1 MTDKNAAE
9 PGGVVGAP
17 FGADWNPFA
26 PGELANPTPFYDDAR
41 NTAPVFHS
49 PLLDMWVVTR
59 YSDVA
64 CALGD
69 PQRFSSENTAPN
81 EAANKV
87 AMFLYPGANAV
98 GIDPP
103 AHERLRA
110 PLEPAFSAPR
120 LAALEPGIRERA
132 HRIVDAMCQGKQA
145 DLVSGLASDLPLS
158 TVIALFGGRQDD
170 LADFRCYTDAVIS
183 FMTVKMNE
191 EQAATAT
198 ANVTAYHQYLE
209 KLITEKRASPGQD
222 LVSDLV
228 TYPSVPPFSDG
239 ELVSTLTGLIFAGHP
254 TIRCLISSA
263 ALMLLSERKR
273 WEALLEDRSRIPGVV
288 EEVLRMAAPVPTVIR
303 RVTEDVAM
311 GGVTI
316 PAGSRALIVMA
327 SANTDPAHFARPG
340 EFLPQRPF
348 IESHRT
354 FGGGPHMCAGR
365 ALARLEARIAFEVLL
380 ERLPSLRLAK
390 AQAATYLET
399 VVIRGVT
406 SLLVEW
412 D

>member
-1 MTDKNAAE
+1 MTDS
-9 PGGVVGAP
+9 GTGSGVATAP
-17 FGADWNPFA
+17 FGADWNPLA
-26 PGELANPTPFYDDAR
+26 PRELANPCPFYERAR
-41 NTAPVFHS
+41 GEAPVFHS
-49 PLLDMWVVTR
+49 PVLDMWVVTR

-64 CALGD
+64 AALSD
-69 PQRFSSENTAPN
+69 PQRFSSENTSPD
-81 EAANKV
+81 EAASKV

-110 PLEPAFSAPR
+110 PLEPAFTAPR

-132 HRIVDAMCQGKQA
+132 NRMVDRMCEGKQA

-158 TVIALFGGRQDD
+158 TVIALIGGSQDD
-170 LADFRCYTDAVIS
+170 LADFRRFTDGVIS
-183 FMTVKMNE
+183 FMTVKMSA
-191 EQAATAT
+191 EQAAAAT
-198 ANVTAYHQYLE
+198 ENVTAYHRYLE
-209 KLITEKRASPGQD
+209 TLISEKRASPGRD

-228 TYPSVPPFSDG
+228 TYPSIPPFSDG
-239 ELVSTLTGLIFAGHP
+239 ELISTLTGLIFAGHP
-254 TIRCLISSA
+254 TIRSLISSA
-263 ALMLLSERKR
+263 ALTFLSDRSR
-273 WEALLEDRSRIPGVV
+273 WEALLQDRGRIPAAV
-288 EEVLRMAAPVPTVIR
+288 EEVLRMASPVPTVIR
-303 RVTEDVAM
+303 RVTGDVAM

-316 PAGSRALIVMA
+316 PAGSRALMVMA
-327 SANTDPAHFARPG
+327 SANADPAHFAAPD
-340 EFLPQRPF
+340 EFLPERPF

-380 ERLPSLRLAK
+380 ERLPSLRLVK
-390 AQAATYLET
+390 EQPITYLET
-399 VVIRGVT
+399 IVIRGVS

>member
-1 MTDKNAAE
+1 MTDSGME
-9 PGGVVGAP
+9 SPGVASAP
-17 FGADWNPFA
+17 FGADWNPLA
-26 PGELANPTPFYDDAR
+26 PDELANPCPFYESAR
-41 NTAPVFHS
+41 SVAPVFHS
-49 PLLDMWVVTR
+49 PVLDMWVVTR

-64 CALGD
+64 SALSD
-69 PQRFSSENTAPN
+69 PQRFSSENTSPN
-81 EAANKV
+81 EAAGKV
-87 AMFLYPGANAV
+87 AMFLYPGPNAV

-132 HRIVDAMCQGKQA
+132 HRIVDRMCEGKQA

-158 TVIALFGGRQDD
+158 TVIALLGGSQDD
-170 LADFRCYTDAVIS
+170 LADFRRFTDGVIS
-183 FMTVKMNE
+183 FMTVKMSA
-191 EQAATAT
+191 EQAAAAT
-198 ANVTAYHQYLE
+198 ANVTAYHRYLE
-209 KLITEKRASPGQD
+209 KLIADKRADPGRD
-222 LVSDLV
+222 IVSDLV
-228 TYPSVPPFSDG
+228 TYPSIPPFSDG
-239 ELVSTLTGLIFAGHP
+239 ELISTLTGLIFAGHP
-254 TIRCLISSA
+254 TIRSLISSA
-263 ALMLLSERKR
+263 ALMFLSDRSR
-273 WEALLEDRSRIPGVV
+273 WEALLEDRSRIPDAV

-316 PAGSRALIVMA
+316 PAGSRALMVMA
-327 SANTDPAHFARPG
+327 SANTDPAHFPAPG
-340 EFLPQRPF
+340 EFLPERPF
-348 IESHRT
+348 VDSHRT

-380 ERLPSLRLAK
+380 ERLPGLRLAK
-390 AQAATYLET
+390 GQAITYLET
-399 VVIRGVT
+399 IVIRGVS